1 MSSLMHGVV
10 RAAVE
15 CRVRQDV
22 WNRILLLL
30 LKLILIMTFMPVAV
44 LCHVTSPSSL
54 RDGRQCADGLVPT
67 NALCLVW
74 CVADSHPT
82 GQPTLWCCQCR
93 ISLAFHGLSLLP
105 HPASCIYVL
114 CVRSLFYCTLLII
127 YSKRLVTWLYEHT
140 VWVKNNQDT
149 LILP

>member
-74 CVADSHPT
+74 CVADSLPT
-82 GQPTLWCCQCR
+82 GQPTLWCCQSRPSTAYHSFHIPLHVYMYCVLGLFF
-93 ISLAFHGLSLLP
+93 IAHCWSFTLSGWSLGYTNIPCESK
-105 HPASCIYVL
+105 IT
-114 CVRSLFYCTLLII
+114 RTL
-127 YSKRLVTWLYEHT
+127 
-140 VWVKNNQDT
+140 
-149 LILP
+149 